1 MSIFEKEGGGGGAK
15 PCMCITTCTLGGSG
29 GMLPQEI
36 LDFRLCDCFWC
47 LLRDFV
53 VNRELEAIVAIH

>member
-15 PCMCITTCTLGGSG
+15 PCVHVHKQMYTRGAE

-36 LDFRLCDCFWC
+36 LDFRLSMTASGAFAGS
-47 LLRDFV
+47 L
-53 VNRELEAIVAIH
+53 